1 MAVLK
6 LHTNPYA
13 MTEDDKRVLAAYIH
27 ETMERFEQFCWDCH
41 LNGTATQDQ
50 LERILSECAVKLR
63 RLRRRYQART
73 AKQS

>member
-50 LERILSECAVKLR
+50 LERILCFAYLYETDYAAEADIADVDV
-63 RLRRRYQART
+63 
-73 AKQS
+73 

>member
-27 ETMERFEQFCWDCH
+27 ETMERFEQ
-41 LNGTATQDQ
+41 
-50 LERILSECAVKLR
+50 LSVRNRLCR
-63 RLRRRYQART
+63 RSRY
-73 AKQS
+73 S